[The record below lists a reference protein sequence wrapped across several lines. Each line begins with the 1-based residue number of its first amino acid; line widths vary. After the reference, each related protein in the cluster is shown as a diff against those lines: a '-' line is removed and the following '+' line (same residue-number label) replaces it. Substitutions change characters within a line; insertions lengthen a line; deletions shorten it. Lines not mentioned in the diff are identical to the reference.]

1 MGRAMAPSDP
11 RPSGSPG
18 PVDLTADA
26 EVGPDG
32 APVAPAGMLTGLNP
46 VQSDAVTHDE
56 GPLLVVAGAGSG
68 KTRVLTHRIA
78 HLIRDRGV
86 SPFEILAITFTNKAA
101 DEMKTRVEALVGPV
115 AQKMWVSTFHS
126 ACVRILRRDADK
138 LGFPRQFTIYD
149 QADAVRLTGYVIR
162 DLGLDTK
169 RFPPRSIH
177 AAISAAKNDGIDA
190 EAYAALAG
198 NLFER
203 KIADVFTEYQSRL
216 QRAGSMDFDDLLG
229 HALRLLREHPDVLQ
243 HYQRRF
249 RHILVD
255 EYQDTN
261 RVQNDLVLLLA
272 ADHRN
277 VAVVGDQDQCLP
289 PGTLVATPSGPRP
302 IESLTEGDEVLGTGA
317 TGRPVASWVT
327 AARAGRYAG
336 RLYTVRAGSHVLRG
350 TPHHV
355 VLADPSLEPDR
366 HIVYLMERID
376 RGFRVGLTKSVR
388 PVAAGRFEQ
397 GIRVR
402 INQEHADRAWILRVC
417 DSRAEAAY
425 WEAFYAAQYGLPTT
439 LFHGLGRN
447 LAMDDSW
454 LARLFD
460 EVDTRS
466 RAKDLMEDRDL
477 HPAFPHYS
485 PANGERRQTLN
496 LTMFSDC
503 PSGDVG
509 YHRVQWSS
517 NRTAV
522 AERLIDGGFP
532 VRAGKPG
539 SYRVETSYKD
549 YRRAV
554 AFARAMAAA
563 GGLDIRRRAVVDGQV
578 YSFTPLAHLREGM
591 TVLADDGDGR
601 LTQVRVDSVAFD
613 EYHGPVHDLEVEPT
627 HTYVADGVLVHNS
640 IYAFRGADMQNIVDF
655 ESAFPDTT
663 VVLLEQNYRSTQT
676 ILDAA
681 NAVIAHNVS
690 RKPKELWTDHG
701 AGDPIVR
708 YHADDEVDEA
718 QWITREIARLHDR
731 DEVEGGDGGSLHWGD
746 VAVFYR
752 TNAQSRV
759 LEEQLM
765 RADIPYKVV
774 GGTRFYDRKEI
785 KDAIAYL
792 RAVVNPV
799 DEVSLK
805 RVLNEP
811 KRGVGDTS
819 VGKLDAWATA
829 HGLSFM
835 DALRRADDAGVSGK
849 ASRGIEA
856 FLTLLDDVADLTAG
870 SPGPLLEQLLE
881 RSGYLD
887 QLEADRT
894 IEAEGRLENL
904 AELVGAA
911 SEADTV
917 AEFLEQISL
926 VADTDD
932 LDDDTTSVVLM
943 TLHSAKGLEFPVAFL
958 IGLEDGVFPHLRSLT
973 EPDQLE
979 EERRLAYVGI
989 TRARRRLYLTHA
1001 WSRTLFGGTQYN
1013 PPSRF
1018 LDEIPSELVR
1028 DVEGHRRASRGG
1040 RVYGA
1045 GGGGW
1050 RTGASTGAGG
1060 AGAGGAG
1067 GGDRALRIAA
1077 GRDRIVER
1085 ALEARRP
1092 ARSGAEGLG
1101 LKIGDDVRHNTFGEG
1116 VILDMSGSGDKTE
1129 ALVRFRDVGEKRLL
1143 LSWAPLEKL

>member
-1 MGRAMAPSDP
+1 MGRAMVPADDRLP
-11 RPSGSPG
+11 
-18 PVDLTADA
+18 LTADA
-26 EVGPDG
+26 PVGADG
-32 APVAPAGMLTGLNP
+32 APDAPPASAARAELLAGLNP
-46 VQSDAVTHDE
+46 VQSDAVTHAA

-78 HLIRDRGV
+78 HLIRDHGV

-101 DEMKTRVEALVGPV
+101 DEMKSRVAALVGPV
-115 AQKMWVSTFHS
+115 AEKMWVSTFHS

-149 QADAVRLTGYVIR
+149 QADANRLTGYVIR

-169 RFPPRSIH
+169 RFPPRSVH
-177 AAISAAKNDGIDA
+177 ASISAAKNDGLDPP
-190 EAYAALAG
+190 AYAARAG

-229 HALRLLREHPDVLQ
+229 QALRLLREHPDVLA
-243 HYQRRF
+243 HYQQRF
-249 RHILVD
+249 KHILVD

-272 ADHRN
+272 AGHRN

-289 PGTLVATPSGPRP
+289 PGTLVATPDGDRA
-302 IESLTEGDEVLGTGA
+302 IESLVEGDEVVGVGA
-317 TGRPVASWVT
+317 AGRPVVNRVT
-327 AARAGRYAG
+327 TARAGRYRG
-336 RLYTVRAGSHVLRG
+336 RVYTVHAGDRVLRG

-355 VLADPSLEPDR
+355 VPADPSLEPDR
-366 HIVYLMERID
+366 YLVYLMERID
-376 RGFRVGLTKSVR
+376 RGFRVGLTKTVR
-388 PVAAGRFEQ
+388 PVAPGRFEQ

-417 DSRAEAAY
+417 DTRPEAAY
-425 WEAFYAAQYGLPTT
+425 WEAYHAAEYGLPTA

-447 LAMDDSW
+447 LAMDDGW
-454 LARLFD
+454 LVRLFD

-466 RAKDLMEDRDL
+466 RAKQLMEDLDL
-477 HPAFPHYS
+477 HPGFPHYW
-485 PANGERRQTLN
+485 PANGGRRQTLN

-503 PSGDVG
+503 RSGDVG

-517 NRTAV
+517 NRSEVAQRLTA
-522 AERLIDGGFP
+522 AGFP

-549 YRRAV
+549 YRRAL
-554 AFARAMAAA
+554 AFAREMAAA
-563 GGLDIRRRAVVDGQV
+563 GGLDIRRRAAVGGRV
-578 YSFTPLAHLREGM
+578 YPFTPLAHLREGM
-591 TVLADDGDGR
+591 RVLVDDGAGAMAEA
-601 LTQVRVDSVAFD
+601 RVDSVEFD
-613 EYHGPVHDLEVEPT
+613 DHDGPVHDIEVEPT
-627 HTYVADGVLVHNS
+627 HTYVAGGMLVHNS
-640 IYAFRGADMQNIVDF
+640 IYAFRGADMRNIVEF
-655 ESAFPDTT
+655 EDAFPDTT

-681 NAVIAHNVS
+681 NAVIANNLG

-701 AGDPIVR
+701 TGDPIVR

-731 DEVEGGDGGSLHWGD
+731 DEVQGPDGRDLRWGD

-774 GGTRFYDRKEI
+774 GGTRFYDRREI

-799 DEVSLK
+799 DEVSIK

-811 KRGVGDTS
+811 KRGIGATS
-819 VGKLDAWATA
+819 VGRLDAYATA
-829 HGLSFM
+829 RSLSFI
-835 DALRRADDAGVSGK
+835 DALRRADDAGVGGS
-849 ASRGIEA
+849 AIRGIEA
-856 FLTLLDDVADLTAG
+856 FLTLLDDVADMVDG

-887 QLEADRT
+887 QLEAERS

-911 SEADTV
+911 SEAETV

-943 TLHSAKGLEFPVAFL
+943 TLHSAKGLEFPVVFL

-1018 LDEIPSELVR
+1018 LDEIPADLVR

-1050 RTGASTGAGG
+1050 RADRAGG
-1060 AGAGGAG
+1060 G
-1067 GGDRALRIAA
+1067 GGDRALRVAA

-1085 ALEARRP
+1085 ALESRKP
-1092 ARSGAEGLG
+1092 SRSGADGLG
-1101 LKIGDDVRHNTFGEG
+1101 LKIGDDVRHNSFGEG
-1116 VILDMSGSGDKTE
+1116 VILDMSGSGDKIE
-1129 ALVRFRDVGEKRLL
+1129 ALVRFRDAGEKRLL
-1143 LSWAPLEKL
+1143 LSWAPLERL